1 MLRKNEMILHSARHS
16 NAIPHDNSFIA
27 CLSYMGMDQLNNVNN
42 IQIHGKQFE
51 TLLVNADEICFP
63 STFMKISLKL
73 VLANS
78 TRFNTKTHQQVAM
91 RIDREIQEN
100 SHQNKKNKKT

>member
-42 IQIHGKQFE
+42 H
-51 TLLVNADEICFP
+51 THLLQAI
-63 STFMKISLKL
+63 
-73 VLANS
+73 
-78 TRFNTKTHQQVAM
+78 
-91 RIDREIQEN
+91 
-100 SHQNKKNKKT
+100 

>member
-42 IQIHGKQFE
+42 H
-51 TLLVNADEICFP
+51 
-63 STFMKISLKL
+63 
-73 VLANS
+73 
-78 TRFNTKTHQQVAM
+78 THLSQA
-91 RIDREIQEN
+91 I
-100 SHQNKKNKKT
+100 